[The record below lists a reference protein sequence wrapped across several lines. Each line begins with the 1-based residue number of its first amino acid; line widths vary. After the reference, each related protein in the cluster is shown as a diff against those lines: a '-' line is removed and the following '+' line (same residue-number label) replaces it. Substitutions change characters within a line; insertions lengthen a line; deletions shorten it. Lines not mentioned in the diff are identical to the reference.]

1 MQRHGMDCRV
11 RLGELL
17 AAQKLTTP
25 FSRGDTLCLV
35 IFSGRHERFLLRQGI
50 LDPIRPLT
58 APVVPQAISAA

>member
-1 MQRHGMDCRV
+1 MQRLGLDCRV

-25 FSRGDTLCLV
+25 FARGGALCLV
-35 IFSGRHERFLLRQGI
+35 IFSGRFERLLLRQGI
-50 LDPIRPLT
+50 LDSIRPLT